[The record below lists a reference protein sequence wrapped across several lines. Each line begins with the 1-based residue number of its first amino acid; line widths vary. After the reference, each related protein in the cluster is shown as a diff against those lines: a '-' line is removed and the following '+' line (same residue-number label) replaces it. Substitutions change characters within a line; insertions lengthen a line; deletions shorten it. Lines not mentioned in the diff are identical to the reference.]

1 MGQRGRGR
9 EHPALRRG
17 LRVDRVG
24 TEAVVL
30 DPVAALVH
38 RLTGPAAEVMAELV
52 MRGRDVADLPARLAP
67 AVAGLRQAGVLRGE
81 VSRRQALGTAA
92 VGAVGIMT
100 LALPSAATA
109 ASPGVGGS
117 GGVATDVSVTGVT
130 DTLPSWATAASGY
143 TYRTFNDPDA
153 ANRFDVGGSGTL
165 TIDVLIVGGGG
176 RGGFGPSG
184 DGAQTFPDSN
194 GSGRYGSGGGG
205 AGGSVSLVLQ
215 QETSAGDQLAVT
227 VGRGGGQAGAA
238 SDDGETSGFDLVS
251 ALGGLRGETGSAEF
265 PAARG
270 GNSRAGGASSAY
282 TGGSG
287 ATFEAT
293 AGDQRFGGGGAG
305 AGGDGLDAV
314 ISPNTAGEGGP
325 GFLVSGFFA
334 EDTRFGTGGSGW
346 GNYGSPDPGS
356 GGGYFAGFGSSPSSG
371 SYGGGGSG
379 GSFPLPGNGGN
390 GVVIVR
396 YPT

>member
-1 MGQRGRGR
+1 MGLRGRGQ

-52 MRGRDVADLPARLAP
+52 LRGRDVADLPARLAP

-109 ASPGVGGS
+109 ASPAAS
-117 GGVATDVSVTGVT
+117 GGGGAIADVSQTGLLN
-130 DTLPSWATAASGY
+130 TLPSWATAASGY

-153 ANRFDVGGSGTL
+153 ANRFDVQGSGTL
-165 TIDVLIVGGGG
+165 TIDVLIVGAGG
-176 RGGFGPSG
+176 RGGLGPSG
-184 DGAQTFPDSN
+184 AYAEQFPQSTGDLGYGA
-194 GSGRYGSGGGG
+194 GGGG
-205 AGGSVSLVLQ
+205 AGGSVSLVLAR
-215 QETSAGDQLAVT
+215 ETVDGDQLAVT
-227 VGRGGGQAGAA
+227 VGKGGGRGGSTG
-238 SDDGETSGFDLVS
+238 DDGGTSGFELVT
-251 ALGGLRGETGSAEF
+251 ATGGLRGAAGSAAA

-270 GNSRAGGASSAY
+270 GDSRAGGASSAHI
-282 TGGSG
+282 GGSG
-287 ATFEAT
+287 AIFESST
-293 AGDQRFGGGGAG
+293 GAGDQRFGGGGGG
-305 AGGDGLDAV
+305 AGGDGLDADL
-314 ISPNTAGEGGP
+314 PNLRPGAGGP
-325 GFLVSGFFA
+325 GFEVSAFFA
-334 EDTRFGTGGSGW
+334 ATTRFGTGGSGF
-346 GNYGSPDPGS
+346 GPYGSPDPGS
-356 GGGYFAGFGSSPSSG
+356 GGGAAMTDG
-371 SYGGGGSG
+371 SYGGGGGG
-379 GSFPLPGNGGN
+379 GSYPFPGNGGN